1 MIHEVTAGEGPQP
14 QKAPPARTAVYWRRK
29 QPPFEK
35 WRLLSNFNRCMLK
48 GTAVGAA
55 DPSFTEE
62 GR

>member
-1 MIHEVTAGEGPQP
+1 MRLRLGRVLNRKKPRQLE
-14 QKAPPARTAVYWRRK
+14 RRVYWRRK